1 MFFQRKNSKKV
12 KEADGPSPKKDKSS
26 RGKNDFFDRTKG
38 GLGALAGSL
47 KSAKND
53 VEERL
58 EKAQDDAKTGIETI
72 LQRGSVV
79 LEKTEE
85 DIRGHSEVS
94 RSNELVSEGQGSEE
108 QGKEDMEA
116 FSSMIDKVKTN
127 PDVMEKVHSVLDK
140 VKNHPEVMEKVAEV
154 LHLGK
159 HESKEKEPEAE
170 KKTEEGETSVNKTED
185 SNILEQAVEEIQAV
199 VAAAQ
204 PQETARDE
212 TEVPVEAAAETET
225 TAEGEKPE
233 EAKREVEK
241 DNPKNRIDFVG
252 FFAMLFERFCSPAD
266 KKKD

>member
-12 KEADGPSPKKDKSS
+12 KDTDGSSPKKDKSS
-26 RGKNDFFDRTKG
+26 RGKNDFLG
-38 GLGALAGSL
+38 GLGGALTGSL

-53 VEERL
+53 IEERSAKVQ
-58 EKAQDDAKTGIETI
+58 EDVKAGIETI
-72 LQRGSVV
+72 LQRGSVT
-79 LEKTEE
+79 LEKAEE
-85 DIRGHSEVS
+85 DIGSHSEVS

-108 QGKEDMEA
+108 EQGTKDMET
-116 FSSMIDKVKTN
+116 FSSMLDKVKTN

-140 VKNHPEVMEKVAEV
+140 VKSHPEVLEKVAEV

-170 KKTEEGETSVNKTED
+170 EKTKEGETSADKTED

-212 TEVPVEAAAETET
+212 TEVPVETVAETET
-225 TAEGEKPE
+225 PTGEKPDE
-233 EAKREVEK
+233 VTREVEK
-241 DNPKNRIDFVG
+241 DNPKNRIDLVG
-252 FFAMLFERFCSPAD
+252 FFAKLFERFCSPTD